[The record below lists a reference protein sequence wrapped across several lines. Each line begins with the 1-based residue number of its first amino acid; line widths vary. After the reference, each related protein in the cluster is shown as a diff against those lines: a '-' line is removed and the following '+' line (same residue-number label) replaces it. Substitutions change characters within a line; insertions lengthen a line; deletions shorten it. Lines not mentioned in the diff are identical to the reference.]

1 MLHTGSCPLR
11 MILPAVGSWCDI
23 ESDVPTKLILLGGAA
38 VLALIAVN
46 AFFVAAEFAI
56 VTVDRTRLRS
66 VAESGDRRARVV
78 EGLVERLSYSLSG
91 VQLGITL
98 CSLALGVLAE
108 PVVATLLEPL
118 VGSVVDERWSMW
130 LSVALAIAV
139 AAVAQMVAGE
149 IIPKSVAVAKPL
161 ETARNTA
168 RPFASFM
175 VVFRPFIAVS
185 NALTSRIVR
194 LLGVEP
200 VEVLG
205 SARTRDELR
214 RMLDSSAESG
224 SIDRDEAVLLAR
236 TFAFADKS
244 AADALTPRV
253 SIRAL
258 PRTASV
264 GEMIRLSKESGFSRF
279 PIIGEGLDDILGVVH
294 IKDVLSIPPS
304 EREDHPVEDLLRP
317 VLVVPESK
325 GLESL
330 MFELQGADGQFAVVV
345 DEYGGT
351 EGIITLED
359 LVEEIVGD
367 ISDEHDHLD
376 TMPTVRR
383 WMGAHLLSGLL
394 HPDEVETACGF
405 EIPAGDYETLGGF
418 VMAQLGRVPT
428 CGDAFEFDSWAI
440 EVTEMDG
447 HRVATVKVVAPTP
460 GTLGGP

>member
-1 MLHTGSCPLR
+1 
-11 MILPAVGSWCDI
+11 MILF
-23 ESDVPTKLILLGGAA
+23 GGAA
-38 VLALIAVN
+38 VLVLIAVN

-56 VTVDRTRLRS
+56 VTVNRTRLRS
-66 VAESGDRRARVV
+66 AAARGDRRAGIA
-78 EGLVERLSYSLSG
+78 EELVERLSLSLSG

-108 PVVATLLEPL
+108 PVIATLLEPV
-118 VGSVVDERWSMW
+118 VGTIVDERWSMG
-130 LSVALAIAV
+130 LSVVLGIAI

-149 IIPKSVAVAKPL
+149 IIPKSVAVARPL
-161 ETARNTA
+161 EVARTTA

-175 VVFRPFIAVS
+175 VVFRPIIAVS
-185 NALTSRIVR
+185 NALTGRIVH

-205 SARTRDELR
+205 SARSRDELR

-224 SIDRDEAVLLAR
+224 SIDRDDAVLLAR
-236 TFAFADKS
+236 TFAFVDKT

-258 PRTASV
+258 PRTGTV
-264 GEMIRLSKESGFSRF
+264 GDMIQLSKESGLSRF
-279 PIIGEGLDDILGVVH
+279 PITGDGLDDIIGVVH

-304 EREDHPVEDLLRP
+304 QRGNHPLEDLMRP
-317 VLVVPESK
+317 VLAVPEAK
-325 GLESL
+325 NLESL
-330 MFELQGADGQFAVVV
+330 MVELQGADGQFAVVV

-376 TMPTVRR
+376 SMPTVRR
-383 WMGAHLLSGLL
+383 WRGAHLLSGLL
-394 HPDEVETACGF
+394 HPDEVATACGF
-405 EIPAGDYETLGGF
+405 EVPVGDYETLGGF
-418 VMAQLGRVPT
+418 VMAQLGQVPVR
-428 CGDAFEFDSWAI
+428 GDRFEYDSWVI
-440 EVTEMDG
+440 EVAEMDG

-460 GTLGGP
+460 GTLGGA